1 MSGDAQLQKLLF
13 GLQNAT
19 NEKLFIDRGAK
30 LFEKDESKT
39 WIDVYQPRI
48 TQLIPVEA
56 PAPVTSTESGLS
68 DKAAAAHSVGQDVE
82 YGRTHALCRV

>member
-1 MSGDAQLQKLLF
+1 MPGDVQLQKLLF
-13 GLQNAT
+13 GLQNPT
-19 NEKLFIDRGAK
+19 NEKLFIDRSAK

-56 PAPVTSTESGLS
+56 SAPSTSTESGPS
-68 DKAAAAHSVGQDVE
+68 GKAAAAHSVGEDIE